1 MKTPNESARI
11 YELEHTRSDRWA
23 GFHKK
28 SAEQLARERGL
39 EILADE
45 LKP

>member
-1 MKTPNESARI
+1 MNWNTLGVIGGP
-11 YELEHTRSDRWA
+11 